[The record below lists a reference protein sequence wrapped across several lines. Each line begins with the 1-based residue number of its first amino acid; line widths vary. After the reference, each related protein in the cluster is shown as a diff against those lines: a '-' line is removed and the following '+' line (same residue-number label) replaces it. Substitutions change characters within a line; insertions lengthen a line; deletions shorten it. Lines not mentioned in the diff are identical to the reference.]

1 MPSNNRSSG
10 NWGPKQDKD
19 LGAYLR
25 ANTINY
31 RIRMVN
37 YLFGVME
44 EIIPNFILPCV
55 SRRNAAI
62 QRKHGKFPC
71 YEQDLL
77 TRRGKFLLMRNV
89 PF

>member
-31 RIRMVN
+31 RIRMAD
-37 YLFGVME
+37 YLFGVTE
-44 EIIPNFILPCV
+44 QFFPNFILP
-55 SRRNAAI
+55 SEIGRNAAI
-62 QRKHGKFPC
+62 QRM
-71 YEQDLL
+71 
-77 TRRGKFLLMRNV
+77 RGKFLDYKKDLLSRLV
-89 PF
+89 SFF